1 MKVPSDVDHGYFSLL
16 LMILVKRYRF
26 IFQSKRQMHV
36 NISKFVKLVEKQSG
50 HTIKILRTNKG
61 TKYITCDDFF

>member
-1 MKVPSDVDHGYFSLL
+1 
-16 LMILVKRYRF
+16 
-26 IFQSKRQMHV
+26 MHV

-61 TKYITCDDFF
+61 TKYITCDDFFWKKCDIEH